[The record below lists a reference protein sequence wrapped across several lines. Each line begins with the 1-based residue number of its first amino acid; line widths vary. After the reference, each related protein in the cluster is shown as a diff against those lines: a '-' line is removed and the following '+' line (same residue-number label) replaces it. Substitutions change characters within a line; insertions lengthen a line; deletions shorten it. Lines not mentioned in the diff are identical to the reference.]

1 MSTAFGWKAL
11 RLSFTRKWKSR
22 IVCSPGFRLALAIAS
37 LAGMTTLLLLNFAF
51 LVFAALAYAGEARQA
66 QPDDWEKVL
75 ARARQD
81 GRVTLGTNLGV
92 PEFRQ
97 GITTA
102 FSRRFGFTV
111 ELRVLEGA
119 ELIAV
124 AGRECAAG
132 RASMDV
138 LLGGMSELIT
148 LLPKGCL
155 TPLKPRL
162 LLPEVLEPKNWR
174 TGFLKY
180 NDPEGQYLLQTA
192 EFASFGRLLLNT
204 EQVKLQEIRSTAD
217 LLKPRFK
224 GKIAGFDPRISGAGQ
239 ATAAYLLTVFGED
252 YIRKLYLG
260 QAMTYST
267 NHRQLSEWVARGT
280 YLMAL
285 GVQERGF
292 EPFLKEGLPIKVLN
306 RLDDAPG
313 YLLGGSSVLKL
324 VKDAPHPDGATV
336 LLNWLASKE
345 GQEIYSQTVDQ
356 PSRRVDVQMDNIP
369 AYLYPK
375 PGIKYLDTYS
385 NDFYTKKRPAV
396 MKVLT
401 SLLGR

>member
-1 MSTAFGWKAL
+1 MSSRGFASSIKTISRGLLCWGWIL
-11 RLSFTRKWKSR
+11 FF
-22 IVCSPGFRLALAIAS
+22 VP
-37 LAGMTTLLLLNFAF
+37 LL
-51 LVFAALAYAGEARQA
+51 YAGEARQS
-66 QPDDWEKVL
+66 PSDDWDKIL
-75 ARARQD
+75 ARARQS

-97 GITTA
+97 GITSA
-102 FSRRFGFTV
+102 FSKRYGISV

-119 ELIAV
+119 ELVAV

-138 LLGGMSELIT
+138 LLGGLSELIT
-148 LLPKGCL
+148 LHPKGCL
-155 TPLKPRL
+155 APVKPKL
-162 LLPEVLEPKNWR
+162 LLPEVVDMKNWR
-174 TGFLKY
+174 GGFLKF
-180 NDPEGQYLLQTA
+180 NDPEGQYLLQLS
-192 EFASFGRLLLNT
+192 EFASFGRLLFNT
-204 EQVKLQEIRSTAD
+204 ELVKPQELRTTAD
-217 LLKPRFK
+217 LLRPNFK

-260 QAMTYST
+260 QAMVYST

-280 YLMAL
+280 YSMAL

-292 EPFLKEGLPIKVLN
+292 EPFVKEGFPLKVLN
-306 RLDDAPG
+306 SLDDAPG
-313 YLLGGSSVLKL
+313 YLLGGSGVVKL
-324 VKDAPHPDGATV
+324 MKDSPQPDGAVV

-345 GQEIYSQTVDQ
+345 GQEIYSRTVDQ
-356 PSRRVDVQMDNIP
+356 PSRRVDVQLDDIP

-375 PGIKYLDTYS
+375 PGTKYLDTYS
-385 NDFYTKKRPAV
+385 NDFYTKKRPEV

-401 SLLGR
+401 NLLGR